1 MGRATMPAMARAHER
16 REPGAES
23 VLGAALGSAVLF
35 ATRLLVPLAFPLAMV
50 SPFPLLVLRLRG
62 GLGSATAAACASAAL
77 LAAVFSPFSGLLF
90 LFFLAVPA
98 LIMVDVMARGRG
110 LLRGCAWAFALVA
123 LELGLALLFANER
136 MSAVV
141 LGPFDYYR
149 SAQFMEEVRAAGV
162 PADQVEAWA
171 EQFEVFSRI
180 MAVVYPAA
188 WLILGALV
196 VLANS
201 TLLRL
206 YLARRDPAWLDG
218 NEFERVRWPFAMAV
232 AFVLSGA
239 AVLAPALRP
248 AAYNV
253 LLLLAFSFA
262 LQGLAV
268 VAFYTRRLAAPP
280 FLRWAVLVLV
290 LVNPWAAQILGLLGL
305 FDMWFD
311 FRKWAEPPPAAQ
323 A

>member
-1 MGRATMPAMARAHER
+1 MSIPASARAHER

-23 VLGAALGSAVLF
+23 VLGLALGSAALF
-35 ATRLLVPLAFPLAMV
+35 ATCLVGPLLSPLAAV
-50 SPFPLLVLRLRG
+50 SAFPLLVLRLRG
-62 GLGSATAAACASAAL
+62 GLGTATAAATASAAL
-77 LAAVFSPFSGLLF
+77 LAAAFSPALGLVFVLF
-90 LFFLAVPA
+90 LAAPG
-98 LIMVDVMARGRG
+98 LIMVDIMVRGRG
-110 LLRGCAWAFALVA
+110 LLRGCAWAFALIA
-123 LELGLALLFANER
+123 LELAGALLFANER
-136 MSAVV
+136 MSAVA
-141 LGPFDYYR
+141 LHPFDYY
-149 SAQFMEEVRAAGV
+149 SSPQEVRGAGV
-162 PADQVEAWA
+162 PADRVEAWA
-171 EQFEVFSRI
+171 EQFAMLSRV

-188 WLILGALV
+188 YLIMGAMV

-206 YLARRDPAWLDG
+206 YLARHDPAWLEG
-218 NEFERVRWPFAMAV
+218 NEFERLRWPFGMAV
-232 AFVLSGA
+232 AFVASGA

-253 LLLLAFSFA
+253 LLLLAFFFA

-280 FLRWAVLVLV
+280 VLRWAVMVLV
-290 LVNPWAAQILGLLGL
+290 LINPWAAQILGLLGL

-311 FRKWAEPPPAAQ
+311 FRKWAELPPAAQ

>member
-1 MGRATMPAMARAHER
+1 MNMPVSASAQER

-23 VLGAALGSAVLF
+23 VLGAALGSALLF
-35 ATRLLVPLAFPLAMV
+35 AARLVVPFLFPLAMI

-62 GLGSATAAACASAAL
+62 GLGSALAAAFASAAL
-77 LAAVFSPFSGLLF
+77 LTAVFSPGSGLLF
-90 LFFLAVPA
+90 LFVLALPA
-98 LIMVDVMARGRG
+98 LIMVDTMARGRG
-110 LLRGCAWAFALVA
+110 LFRGCAWAFALVA
-123 LELGLALLFANER
+123 LETSAALLFANER
-136 MSAVV
+136 MSALV
-141 LGPFDYYR
+141 LGPFDYYG
-149 SAQFMEEVRAAGV
+149 SKQFIDEVRGAGV
-162 PADQVEAWA
+162 PADQVEAWV
-171 EQFEVFSRI
+171 EQFAVLSRI

-188 WLILGALV
+188 CLILGALV

-206 YLARRDPAWLDG
+206 YLARHDPAWLDG

-232 AFVLSGA
+232 VFVLAGA
-239 AVLAPALRP
+239 AVLAPPLRP

-253 LLLLAFSFA
+253 LLLLAFFFA

-280 FLRWAVLVLV
+280 FLRWAVMVLV
-290 LVNPWAAQILGLLGL
+290 LINPWAAQILGLLGL

>member
-1 MGRATMPAMARAHER
+1 MSIPASARAHER

-23 VLGAALGSAVLF
+23 VLGLALGSAALF
-35 ATRLLVPLAFPLAMV
+35 ATCLVGPLLSPLAAV
-50 SPFPLLVLRLRG
+50 SAFPLLVLRLRG
-62 GLGSATAAACASAAL
+62 GLGTATAAATASAAL
-77 LAAVFSPFSGLLF
+77 LAAAFSPALGLVFVLF
-90 LFFLAVPA
+90 LAAPG
-98 LIMVDVMARGRG
+98 LIMVDIMVRGRG
-110 LLRGCAWAFALVA
+110 LLRGCAWAFALIA
-123 LELGLALLFANER
+123 LELAGALLFANER
-136 MSAVV
+136 MSAVA
-141 LGPFDYYR
+141 LHPFDYY
-149 SAQFMEEVRAAGV
+149 SSPQEVRGAGV
-162 PADQVEAWA
+162 PADRVEAWA
-171 EQFEVFSRI
+171 EQFAMLSRV

-188 WLILGALV
+188 YLIMGAMV

-206 YLARRDPAWLDG
+206 YLARHDPAWLEG
-218 NEFERVRWPFAMAV
+218 NEFERLRWPFGMAV
-232 AFVLSGA
+232 AFVASGA
-239 AVLAPALRP
+239 VVLAPALRP

-253 LLLLAFSFA
+253 LLLLAFFFA

-280 FLRWAVLVLV
+280 VLRWAVMVLV
-290 LVNPWAAQILGLLGL
+290 LINPWAAQILGLLGL

>member
-1 MGRATMPAMARAHER
+1 MTAPVSASAHER

-23 VLGAALGSAVLF
+23 VLGAAVGSALLF
-35 ATRLLVPLAFPLAMV
+35 AGRLLVPVLFPLAMV

-62 GLGSATAAACASAAL
+62 GLGSALAAASASAAL
-77 LAAVFSPFSGLLF
+77 LAAVFSPGTGLAF
-90 LFFLAVPA
+90 LLLLAVPT
-98 LIMVDVMARGRG
+98 LIMVDTMARGRG
-110 LLRGCAWAFALVA
+110 LLRGCAWAFAVVA
-123 LELGLALLFANER
+123 LELGAALLFANER

-141 LGPFDYYR
+141 LDPFDYYA
-149 SAQFMEEVRAAGV
+149 SPQFIDEVRGAGV
-162 PADQVEAWA
+162 PAEQVEAWA
-171 EQFEVFSRI
+171 EQFAALSRV

-206 YLARRDPAWLDG
+206 YLARRDPAWLEG
-218 NEFERVRWPFAMAV
+218 NEFERLRWPFAMAV
-232 AFVLSGA
+232 LFVLSGL

-253 LLLLAFSFA
+253 LLLLAFFFA

-280 FLRWAVLVLV
+280 FLRWAVMVLV